1 MKLLKEF
8 YTKHQ
13 YKILFTTGLAYS
25 GYTFITIL
33 NFGTKNQPKYL
44 LNNTNK

>member
-8 YTKHQ
+8 YNKHQ

-25 GYTFITIL
+25 GYVFTTIT
-33 NFGTKNQPKYL
+33 NFCTKNQPKPYL
-44 LNNTNK
+44 IISNK

>member
-1 MKLLKEF
+1 MRVLKEF

-25 GYTFITIL
+25 SYVFMTIT
-33 NFGTKNQPKYL
+33 NTCNKNQPKPLSKYID
-44 LNNTNK
+44 K